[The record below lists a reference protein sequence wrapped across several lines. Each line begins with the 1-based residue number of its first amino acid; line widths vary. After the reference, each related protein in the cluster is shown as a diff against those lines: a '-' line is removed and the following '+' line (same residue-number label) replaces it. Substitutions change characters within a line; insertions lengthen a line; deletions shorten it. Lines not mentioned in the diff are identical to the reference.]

1 MWGAGVYRGPGGS
14 HTGRGSR
21 RILRAMPIRPFRPED
36 AGPLAALAA
45 ACARGETG
53 FVLQPLWE
61 AEEELFADFERHGI
75 EPEDYLLV
83 ADAGDGAVLGAA
95 GFLRFPGDSAAAL
108 IPPVVERGSRGRGL
122 GGELLRGALE
132 LGRERDVKLASAALG
147 SRNRAGYALLTAYG
161 FRPVRQHFLMR
172 CGRGLGPAGTP
183 PAGVS
188 LEPAGPE
195 DLAAICA
202 LYAESDFPERTP
214 EAMRRALEDGHHA
227 HAVARLRGQVV
238 GFVELDA
245 FSKRRVWVSF
255 VGVARELR
263 ERGVGSGMVRFAVGR
278 AFAAGA
284 DHALL
289 LLSPSNRAAVRAYE
303 KAGFRRHRLIDVL
316 ERGL

>member
-1 MWGAGVYRGPGGS
+1 
-14 HTGRGSR
+14 
-21 RILRAMPIRPFRPED
+21 MPLRPFRPED
-36 AGPLAALAA
+36 AAAIAALAA
-45 ACARGETG
+45 ACARGETD

-61 AEEELFADFERHGI
+61 TEEELFADFERHGI
-75 EPEDYLLV
+75 EPEEYLLV

-95 GFLRFPGDSAAAL
+95 GFLRFPGDPAAAL
-108 IPPVVERGSRGRGL
+108 VPPVVERGSRGRGL

-147 SRNRAGYALLTAYG
+147 SRNRAGTSLLTAFG
-161 FRPVRQHFLMR
+161 FRSVRQHFLMR
-172 CGRGLGPAGTP
+172 CERPLGAGGTP
-183 PAGVS
+183 PVGFV
-188 LEPAGPE
+188 LEPAGAD
-195 DLAAICA
+195 DLPAISE
-202 LYAESDFPERTP
+202 LYAEAGFPERTP
-214 EAMRRALEDGHHA
+214 ETMRRALEDGHHA
-227 HAVARLRGQVV
+227 HVVARRRDGAPAGAGPVV

-245 FSKRRVWVSF
+245 FSRRRVWVSF

-263 ERGVGSGMVRFAVGR
+263 ERGLGSAMVRFALAR
-278 AFAAGA
+278 AFAGSA

>member
-1 MWGAGVYRGPGGS
+1 
-14 HTGRGSR
+14 
-21 RILRAMPIRPFRPED
+21 MPIRPFRPED

-45 ACARGETG
+45 ACARGETD

-61 AEEELFADFERHGI
+61 TEEELFADFERHGI
-75 EPEDYLLV
+75 EPEDYLLS
-83 ADAGDGAVLGAA
+83 ADAGDGALLGAA
-95 GFLRFPGDSAAAL
+95 GFLRFPGDPAAAL

-172 CGRGLGPAGTP
+172 CERGLGPAGAP

-188 LEPAGPE
+188 LEPAGPD
-195 DLAAICA
+195 DLAAICE
-202 LYAESDFPERTP
+202 LYAEAGFPERTP
-214 EAMRRALEDGHHA
+214 EAMRSALEDGHHA
-227 HAVARLRGQVV
+227 HVVARRREGAPGHARGPVV

-263 ERGVGSGMVRFAVGR
+263 ERGVGSAMVRFAVAR
-278 AFAAGA
+278 AFAGGA